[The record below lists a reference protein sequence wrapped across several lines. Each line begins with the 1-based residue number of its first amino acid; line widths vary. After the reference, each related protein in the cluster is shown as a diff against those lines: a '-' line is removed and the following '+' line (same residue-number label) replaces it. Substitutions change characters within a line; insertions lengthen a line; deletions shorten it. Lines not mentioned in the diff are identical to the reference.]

1 MNSKAKGIIVCAVVV
16 ACLGGTLGILELTGA
31 DTGDSSSAVTTSAS
45 TSSEKDES
53 VKLVDKQAADVA
65 ELTAVNENGSF
76 TYYRDTETG
85 KETTGIRELEGIELN
100 TSMVSDLASDASQL
114 KAYKLVESDS
124 QDLAKYGFETPY
136 ATFTVKF
143 TDGTE
148 RTFVVGD
155 SAPQNRY
162 RYLHEDGSNDVY
174 MILEST
180 VKYYAERKEAFAAT
194 TLLTKPSDDDMP
206 AFGTL
211 TIERSD
217 IDYKMV
223 FRQDSEEVNEKM
235 SENMASQQV
244 MTEPIFSYLNVDT
257 ATDTL
262 YGLYGL
268 TAQEAEVVFPDKA
281 AMKKY
286 GLDKPRATV
295 TYTGDGYDY
304 KLTIGDEY
312 HEVNDDGEE
321 QSAVSAYYCYFTG
334 VDGKDAIWKIDA
346 SALPWVTLEP
356 GDIVSSMMTWNMVVD
371 VDNIKMEGELD
382 TQFDL
387 TSESPDGDDSSADLT
402 KAECDGKEVS
412 VDTFKSFYMYV
423 LTCPTSEIIF
433 DLPDGKPYQSIEINC
448 ADGTSDRIDFYKDTE
463 RRSIAVLNGKTP
475 YRIASSWVTRLIS
488 NAKAVKDGGEVSNT
502 Y

>member
-16 ACLGGTLGILELTGA
+16 VCLGGTLGILELTGA

-100 TSMVSDLASDASQL
+100 SSMVSDLAEDASQL

-180 VKYYAERKEAFAAT
+180 VKYYAKR
-194 TLLTKPSDDDMP
+194 LSRLLRCSQSPLTKICP
-206 AFGTL
+206 
-211 TIERSD
+211 RSA
-217 IDYKMV
+217 
-223 FRQDSEEVNEKM
+223 R
-235 SENMASQQV
+235 
-244 MTEPIFSYLNVDT
+244 
-257 ATDTL
+257 
-262 YGLYGL
+262 
-268 TAQEAEVVFPDKA
+268 
-281 AMKKY
+281 
-286 GLDKPRATV
+286 
-295 TYTGDGYDY
+295 
-304 KLTIGDEY
+304 
-312 HEVNDDGEE
+312 
-321 QSAVSAYYCYFTG
+321 
-334 VDGKDAIWKIDA
+334 
-346 SALPWVTLEP
+346 
-356 GDIVSSMMTWNMVVD
+356 
-371 VDNIKMEGELD
+371 
-382 TQFDL
+382 
-387 TSESPDGDDSSADLT
+387 
-402 KAECDGKEVS
+402 
-412 VDTFKSFYMYV
+412 
-423 LTCPTSEIIF
+423 
-433 DLPDGKPYQSIEINC
+433 
-448 ADGTSDRIDFYKDTE
+448 
-463 RRSIAVLNGKTP
+463 
-475 YRIASSWVTRLIS
+475 
-488 NAKAVKDGGEVSNT
+488 
-502 Y
+502 